1 MKFRRTLKITSRT
14 SSVTNGFVQ
23 AIIPC
28 IEPSTEQAAEA
39 LAVLGMTPANVTCV
53 YCGSKA
59 TDWDHLRP
67 LVRGKRPTGYS
78 TDIRNLV
85 PACGPCN
92 QSKSG
97 QDWRTW
103 ISGDAKGSPKTRGL
117 PDLSSRIAALEA
129 FEVWSLHE
137 PLEMRDIV
145 GSETWE
151 AYWARLEAIERQMRE
166 AQREAEVIRNRIAAA
181 LRKDSAQV

>member
-1 MKFRRTLKITSRT
+1 VKFRKTLKITSRT

-28 IEPSTEQAAEA
+28 REPDVSDLVEA
-39 LAVLGMTPANVTCV
+39 LAVLGMTPDNISCA
-53 YCGSKA
+53 YCGANA

-67 LVRGKRPTGYS
+67 LVKGKRPTGYA

-97 QDWRTW
+97 QEWRAW
-103 ISGDAKGSPKTRGL
+103 MLGKAKGSPQARGIRGISEKIMRL
-117 PDLSSRIAALEA
+117 ETFERWSDHPPLNFEAL
-129 FEVWSLHE
+129 
-137 PLEMRDIV
+137 V
-145 GSETWE
+145 GVEKWG
-151 AYWARLEAIERQMRE
+151 AYWGRLEEIERLMHE
-166 AQREAEVIRNRIAAA
+166 AQVEAVHIREIIASR
-181 LRKDSAQV
+181 LRDSSSAN